1 MPLDRK
7 NALLDR
13 LGPSGISAAVLDL
26 FPEYTPVGREQALVR
41 CCYHTEET
49 PSLSVQL
56 STGLHNCKAC
66 SGKGDLFN
74 LVMQVRHCDFKDA
87 LNYLESRAGIVTTTS
102 TARPS
107 TTTSKAT
114 APKVKTR
121 KVATFTYT
129 DAEGRELYQKER
141 HEPARDGIRSKE
153 FFFSHKDKKGS
164 RQKGYQGDHVPYRLH
179 EVAQAAPDSPVYVV
193 EGEAKADLLASWGL
207 PATCLDTGAESKW
220 KAAYTPYFTGR
231 QIVIVPDNDKA
242 GEGYCTTVAK
252 ALYEVAASVRVLRLP
267 DLPEKGDVL
276 DWIETPGNNQTRF
289 LELTGTAAPWELQPP
304 SKEVVEARTTRK
316 RSRSRDRDPSASP
329 DEAPG
334 GRGAERL
341 IPLLDDFPLYQDD
354 SGIGYLLH
362 NDRLYPLDTKSR
374 ELVEELSYLYWERTN
389 GKTLTKDAA
398 SAAITFYSAKA
409 RRDGEALE
417 LFNRVGEKDGRFYY
431 DLMNNRVVEL
441 LPGSWRIIPAPV
453 MFRAYNHQQPQPDPL
468 PGGDLWRLFDFIRV
482 PEENRLLVG
491 VTVITC
497 LIPRINHPAL
507 AISGPQGSGKSFAQS
522 IIKQIVDPSSM
533 ILSMMPRKV
542 EELPLLLSRNHL
554 TAIDNQ
560 SSFNGEI
567 ADLLCAAITGGVLEK
582 RVLHTDSEMMSV
594 KVPGVITYSAITSVS
609 DRPDLHERTVRI
621 VLDRIPPQQRRT
633 EKAIWR
639 EFDAALPSILG
650 GIFDVLVKAMT
661 IHPDVENRL
670 LELPRMAD
678 YATWGYAIAEA
689 MGGRG
694 SEFLQDYTGN
704 ASMATAD
711 LLEHN
716 TFFSAIVQAMERPGK
731 DLSGTFAE
739 VLFDLRK
746 IVDPEGEK
754 NNFKSLEKDYSFPKA
769 PQGFRGK
776 LERLKIPLEDLG
788 ISYVIAENRTNK
800 GRVLC
805 TFTKRADGP
814 QPVQTPPVLD
824 DLVFDDSEVF

>member
-1 MPLDRK
+1 MSSDRK
-7 NALLDR
+7 TALLDR
-13 LGPSGISAAVLDL
+13 LGPSGVAAAVLDL
-26 FPEYTPVGREQALVR
+26 LPEYTPVGREQALVR

-74 LVMQVRHCDFKDA
+74 LVMRVRGCDFKAA
-87 LNYLESRAGIVTTTS
+87 LDYLESRAGIVTTTA

-129 DAEGRELYQKER
+129 DAEGRKLYQKER

-153 FFFSHKDKKGS
+153 FFFSSWDKQGN
-164 RQKGYQGDHVPYRLH
+164 RQKGFKGDHLPYRLH
-179 EVAQAAPDSPVYVV
+179 EVVKAPPEAVVFFV
-193 EGEAKADLLASWGL
+193 EGEGKVDLLASWGL
-207 PATCLDTGAESKW
+207 VATCLDTGAESKW
-220 KAAYTPYFTGR
+220 KPAYTPYFTGR
-231 QIVIVPDNDKA
+231 HVVIVPDNDQA
-242 GEGYCTTVAK
+242 GEVYLAAVAK
-252 ALYEVAASVRVLRLP
+252 GLYEAAASVRVLRLP

-276 DWIETPGNNQTRF
+276 DWIETPGNNKGRF
-289 LELTGTAAPWELQPP
+289 LELAASAVPWEP
-304 SKEVVEARTTRK
+304 SAPSAEVVQARRK
-316 RSRSRDRDPSASP
+316 RSRDRDPSASP
-329 DEAPG
+329 DESPG

-341 IPLLDDFPLYQDD
+341 IPLLDDFPLYLDD
-354 SGIGYLLH
+354 SGAGFIFH
-362 NDRLYPLDTKSR
+362 NGRLYQLDVKSR
-374 ELVEELSYLYWERTN
+374 ELAEELSFLYWTIT
-389 GKTLTKDAA
+389 GKALAKDATN
-398 SAAITFYSAKA
+398 AAITYYSAKA

-417 LFNRVGEKDGRFYY
+417 LFNRIGEKDGRFYY
-431 DLMNNRVVEL
+431 DLMNGRVVEL
-441 LPGSWRIIPAPV
+441 SAGSWRIIPAPV
-453 MFRAYNHQQPQPDPL
+453 MFKTYNHQQPQPDPL
-468 PGGDLWRLFDFIRV
+468 PGGDPWRLFDFIRL
-482 PEENRLLVG
+482 PDESRLLAL
-491 VTVITC
+491 VTIATC
-497 LIPRINHPAL
+497 FVPRINHPAL

-522 IIKQIVDPSSM
+522 IIKQTVDPSSM
-533 ILSMMPRKV
+533 ILSMMPRKI
-542 EELPLLLSRNHL
+542 EELPLLLSRNHM

-560 SSFNGEI
+560 SSFNGEV

-594 KVPGVITYSAITSVS
+594 KVPGIITYSAITSVS
-609 DRPDLHERTVRI
+609 DRPDLHERTIRV

-633 EKAIWR
+633 EKTIWK
-639 EFDAALPSILG
+639 EFSAALPSILG
-650 GIFDVLVKAMT
+650 GIFDLIAAAMV
-661 IHPDVENRL
+661 IHPDIEDRL
-670 LELPRMAD
+670 HELPRMAD
-678 YATWGYAIAEA
+678 FATWGYAIAEA
-689 MGGRG
+689 LGGRG

-739 VLFDLRK
+739 VLFELRK
-746 IVDPEGEK
+746 VVDPDGEK

-805 TFTKRADGP
+805 TFFKRSDGP
-814 QPVQTPPVLD
+814 PLDHAAPVLD
-824 DLVFDDSEVF
+824 DLVFDESEVF